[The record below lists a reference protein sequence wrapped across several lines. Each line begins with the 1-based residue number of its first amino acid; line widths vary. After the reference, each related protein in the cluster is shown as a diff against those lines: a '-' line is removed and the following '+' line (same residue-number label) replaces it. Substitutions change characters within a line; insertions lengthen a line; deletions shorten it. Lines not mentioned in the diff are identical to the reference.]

1 MRKPRS
7 IEVQLK
13 KECIESSIQ
22 FLEQW
27 MSLRHIN
34 QKSITETVLLVEAL
48 LLDLLEQGYDPGT
61 VLTIK
66 PQRSFGESSIKIG
79 FEGAAYV
86 PAVESQYEYSP
97 ELRIVQAFNDK
108 ISYTYRMGYNSIRI
122 VIKRH
127 YRQSFMYCLIGIILA
142 LLAYVPISAFM
153 SADQQVAFDHNYII
167 PLMKLFANAMLMVG
181 APVTFF
187 SLIKNL
193 TDIYI
198 VSEKNSSGR
207 RLQIKTIITSVVSIL
222 LAFGTSLFIAVLL
235 NARGGYLITKAA
247 SAGDLSFSDFIESI
261 VPSTIIEPFETY
273 MPFPIIVVA
282 LLITYAMS
290 SIGECFDVMLKIINA
305 GYALFSRMLN
315 IVMFT
320 LPFFCFLAILTAL
333 LPTGFTHLLVI
344 VEFNAIIL
352 VSLIVMIVF
361 YLVRLW
367 LGGVKIGAFMK
378 HLPPLIWE
386 NIKINSAINAVPFNI
401 RYCAKHY
408 GYSRKRLS
416 AKLPILAEANLD
428 GNCYLIMLISML
440 FIFILG
446 ADASWLLI
454 AEIAIIILFLSL
466 GAPNQPG
473 SILIGIFIITFL
485 LKADDLI
492 SVAIYAEVLFGAIQ
506 NIINVTGDIVTV
518 AIEENKEMAA
528 QK

>member
-1 MRKPRS
+1 
-7 IEVQLK
+7 
-13 KECIESSIQ
+13 
-22 FLEQW
+22 
-27 MSLRHIN
+27 
-34 QKSITETVLLVEAL
+34 
-48 LLDLLEQGYDPGT
+48 
-61 VLTIK
+61 
-66 PQRSFGESSIKIG
+66 
-79 FEGAAYV
+79 
-86 PAVESQYEYSP
+86 
-97 ELRIVQAFNDK
+97 
-108 ISYTYRMGYNSIRI
+108 
-122 VIKRH
+122 
-127 YRQSFMYCLIGIILA
+127 
-142 LLAYVPISAFM
+142 
-153 SADQQVAFDHNYII
+153 
-167 PLMKLFANAMLMVG
+167 
-181 APVTFF
+181 
-187 SLIKNL
+187 
-193 TDIYI
+193 
-198 VSEKNSSGR
+198 
-207 RLQIKTIITSVVSIL
+207 
-222 LAFGTSLFIAVLL
+222 
-235 NARGGYLITKAA
+235 
-247 SAGDLSFSDFIESI
+247 
-261 VPSTIIEPFETY
+261 

-290 SIGECFDVMLKIINA
+290 SIGEYFDVILKIINA

-344 VEFNAIIL
+344 VEFNALIL

-367 LGGVKIGAFMK
+367 IGGVKIGAFMK

>member
-1 MRKPRS
+1 
-7 IEVQLK
+7 
-13 KECIESSIQ
+13 
-22 FLEQW
+22 
-27 MSLRHIN
+27 
-34 QKSITETVLLVEAL
+34 
-48 LLDLLEQGYDPGT
+48 
-61 VLTIK
+61 
-66 PQRSFGESSIKIG
+66 
-79 FEGAAYV
+79 
-86 PAVESQYEYSP
+86 
-97 ELRIVQAFNDK
+97 
-108 ISYTYRMGYNSIRI
+108 
-122 VIKRH
+122 
-127 YRQSFMYCLIGIILA
+127 
-142 LLAYVPISAFM
+142 
-153 SADQQVAFDHNYII
+153 
-167 PLMKLFANAMLMVG
+167 MKLFANAMLMVG

-290 SIGECFDVMLKIINA
+290 SIGEYFDVMLKIINA

-344 VEFNAIIL
+344 VEFNALIV

-367 LGGVKIGAFMK
+367 IGGVKIGAFMK

>member
-1 MRKPRS
+1 
-7 IEVQLK
+7 
-13 KECIESSIQ
+13 
-22 FLEQW
+22 
-27 MSLRHIN
+27 
-34 QKSITETVLLVEAL
+34 
-48 LLDLLEQGYDPGT
+48 
-61 VLTIK
+61 
-66 PQRSFGESSIKIG
+66 
-79 FEGAAYV
+79 
-86 PAVESQYEYSP
+86 
-97 ELRIVQAFNDK
+97 
-108 ISYTYRMGYNSIRI
+108 
-122 VIKRH
+122 
-127 YRQSFMYCLIGIILA
+127 
-142 LLAYVPISAFM
+142 
-153 SADQQVAFDHNYII
+153 
-167 PLMKLFANAMLMVG
+167 
-181 APVTFF
+181 
-187 SLIKNL
+187 
-193 TDIYI
+193 
-198 VSEKNSSGR
+198 
-207 RLQIKTIITSVVSIL
+207 
-222 LAFGTSLFIAVLL
+222 
-235 NARGGYLITKAA
+235 
-247 SAGDLSFSDFIESI
+247 
-261 VPSTIIEPFETY
+261 

-290 SIGECFDVMLKIINA
+290 SIGEYFDVILKIINA

-333 LPTGFTHLLVI
+333 LPTGITHLLVI
-344 VEFNAIIL
+344 VEFNALIL

-367 LGGVKIGAFMK
+367 IGDVKIGAFMK

-401 RYCAKHY
+401 RYCAKHS

-440 FIFILG
+440 FIFIRG